1 VSCLFFSFPFFF
13 NVCLLN
19 LHFIFPHLFLL
30 LGKFCNWADEIRNT
44 YHLKI
49 NQPKVQCTIGRME
62 TDKNHTNNN
71 NNSNNATVTQLQLPC
86 LRRPLVFHHHNAVP
100 VLTKEHSPG
109 QLYHLCE
116 YMLLIDKTKSPE
128 MIHTLWN
135 SASQSNHFHDFS
147 EVFRND
153 KEHGWLRTME
163 KFHAEEIAC
172 EAEHSSDHRRA
183 EFSQSKEAYPCLLEM
198 KERRRI
204 RRNLRRNYHQISF
217 RDYFD
222 EGVLSVT

>member
-1 VSCLFFSFPFFF
+1 
-13 NVCLLN
+13 
-19 LHFIFPHLFLL
+19 
-30 LGKFCNWADEIRNT
+30 
-44 YHLKI
+44 
-49 NQPKVQCTIGRME
+49 ME
-62 TDKNHTNNN
+62 TDQNHTT
-71 NNSNNATVTQLQLPC
+71 SSNATVSQLQLPC

-128 MIHTLWN
+128 MIQTLWN
-135 SASQSNHFHDFS
+135 SASQSNHFHDFT

-153 KEHGWLRTME
+153 KENGWLRTME
-163 KFHAEEIAC
+163 TLKAEEIAC
-172 EAEHSSDHRRA
+172 EAEHLSDHRE

-198 KERRRI
+198 KERRRKRRRERRGI
-204 RRNLRRNYHQISF
+204 RRNLQTNYRISF

-222 EGVLSVT
+222 EDVRSET